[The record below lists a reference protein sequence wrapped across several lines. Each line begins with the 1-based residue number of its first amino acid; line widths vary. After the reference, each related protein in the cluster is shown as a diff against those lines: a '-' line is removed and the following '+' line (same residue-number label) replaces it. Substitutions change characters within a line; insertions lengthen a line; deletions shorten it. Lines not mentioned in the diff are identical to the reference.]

1 MNPELEFARKTAL
14 AYNALC
20 RPLCQELNLPQTAFD
35 ILMFLGNN
43 PSYKTASD
51 IVEIRHIKANLVS
64 VNVDRLVREGYL
76 MRQEVK
82 GDRRKTELI
91 CTEKAQSV
99 IRRGQKLQRTFFDRL
114 LENMDEQTRN
124 AFFAAMKIMEKNID
138 MILEETK
145 YNEFVIN
152 GFRHIFCRHGSR
164 SRNRFCRF
172 KCRCGHKSHA
182 DHIPA
187 YGSLHGGRYRPV
199 L

>member
-64 VNVDRLVREGYL
+64 VDRLVREGYL

-145 YNEFVIN
+145 
-152 GFRHIFCRHGSR
+152 
-164 SRNRFCRF
+164 
-172 KCRCGHKSHA
+172 
-182 DHIPA
+182 
-187 YGSLHGGRYRPV
+187 
-199 L
+199 

>member
-64 VNVDRLVREGYL
+64 VNVDRLAREGYL

-145 YNEFVIN
+145 
-152 GFRHIFCRHGSR
+152 
-164 SRNRFCRF
+164 
-172 KCRCGHKSHA
+172 
-182 DHIPA
+182 
-187 YGSLHGGRYRPV
+187 
-199 L
+199 

>member
-1 MNPELEFARKTAL
+1 
-14 AYNALC
+14 
-20 RPLCQELNLPQTAFD
+20 
-35 ILMFLGNN
+35 MFLANN

-114 LENMDEQTRN
+114 LENTDEQTRT
-124 AFFAAMKIMEKNID
+124 AFFAAMKIMEKNVD

-145 YNEFVIN
+145 
-152 GFRHIFCRHGSR
+152 
-164 SRNRFCRF
+164 
-172 KCRCGHKSHA
+172 
-182 DHIPA
+182 
-187 YGSLHGGRYRPV
+187 
-199 L
+199 

>member
-64 VNVDRLVREGYL
+64 VNVDRLVWEGYL

-91 CTEKAQSV
+91 CTGKAQSV

-145 YNEFVIN
+145 
-152 GFRHIFCRHGSR
+152 
-164 SRNRFCRF
+164 
-172 KCRCGHKSHA
+172 
-182 DHIPA
+182 
-187 YGSLHGGRYRPV
+187 
-199 L
+199 

>member
-51 IVEIRHIKANLVS
+51 IVEIRHIKATLVS

-91 CTEKAQSV
+91 CTGKAQSV

-145 YNEFVIN
+145 
-152 GFRHIFCRHGSR
+152 
-164 SRNRFCRF
+164 
-172 KCRCGHKSHA
+172 
-182 DHIPA
+182 
-187 YGSLHGGRYRPV
+187 
-199 L
+199 

>member
-91 CTEKAQSV
+91 CTEKHSLSSV
-99 IRRGQKLQRTFFDRL
+99 EDRSFSVLSLIAFLRIRTNRR
-114 LENMDEQTRN
+114 
-124 AFFAAMKIMEKNID
+124 
-138 MILEETK
+138 ETL
-145 YNEFVIN
+145 FL
-152 GFRHIFCRHGSR
+152 
-164 SRNRFCRF
+164 
-172 KCRCGHKSHA
+172 
-182 DHIPA
+182 P
-187 YGSLHGGRYRPV
+187 P
-199 L
+199 

>member
-1 MNPELEFARKTAL
+1 MNVRLEFARKIRL
-14 AYNALC
+14 AYNEYCKSLC
-20 RPLCQELNLPQTAFD
+20 KEIHMPQTAFD

-114 LENMDEQTRN
+114 LENMDEPTRN

-145 YNEFVIN
+145 
-152 GFRHIFCRHGSR
+152 
-164 SRNRFCRF
+164 
-172 KCRCGHKSHA
+172 
-182 DHIPA
+182 
-187 YGSLHGGRYRPV
+187 
-199 L
+199 

>member
-64 VNVDRLVREGYL
+64 VNVDWLVREGYL

-114 LENMDEQTRN
+114 LENTDEQTRN

-145 YNEFVIN
+145 
-152 GFRHIFCRHGSR
+152 
-164 SRNRFCRF
+164 
-172 KCRCGHKSHA
+172 
-182 DHIPA
+182 
-187 YGSLHGGRYRPV
+187 
-199 L
+199 

>member
-51 IVEIRHIKANLVS
+51 IVEIRDIKANLVS

-145 YNEFVIN
+145 
-152 GFRHIFCRHGSR
+152 
-164 SRNRFCRF
+164 
-172 KCRCGHKSHA
+172 
-182 DHIPA
+182 
-187 YGSLHGGRYRPV
+187 
-199 L
+199 